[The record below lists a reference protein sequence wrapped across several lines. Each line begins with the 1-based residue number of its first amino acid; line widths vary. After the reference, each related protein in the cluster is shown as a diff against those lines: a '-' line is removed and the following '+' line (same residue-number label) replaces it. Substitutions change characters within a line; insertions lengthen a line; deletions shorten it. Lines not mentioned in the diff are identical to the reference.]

1 MADKKQRYIPVG
13 KKLIP
18 VSEETY
24 LYHTRWVANERY
36 RAANQRRQRSCD
48 EWHSVHAHYYH
59 EYQRDL
65 PFCCHWR

>member
-24 LYHTRWVANERY
+24 LYP
-36 RAANQRRQRSCD
+36 AAKPAS
-48 EWHSVHAHYYH
+48 EPSPG
-59 EYQRDL
+59 L
-65 PFCCHWR
+65 G

>member
-24 LYHTRWVANERY
+24 LYHTRWVGERTLSCPT
-36 RAANQRRQRSCD
+36 RSPLRQQQLLQVQR
-48 EWHSVHAHYYH
+48 
-59 EYQRDL
+59 
-65 PFCCHWR
+65 

>member
-36 RAANQRRQRSCD
+36 SCLSGAFFTEHLTID
-48 EWHSVHAHYYH
+48 YS
-59 EYQRDL
+59 
-65 PFCCHWR
+65 